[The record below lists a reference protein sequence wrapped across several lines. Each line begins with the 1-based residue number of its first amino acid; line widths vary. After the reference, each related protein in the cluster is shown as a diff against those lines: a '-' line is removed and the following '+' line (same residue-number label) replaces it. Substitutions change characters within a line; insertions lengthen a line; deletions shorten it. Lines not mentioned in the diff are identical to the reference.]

1 MAFIKNFLEM
11 RKESRTI
18 DVLTDDTLVWYL
30 HRRTGEDGGKYW
42 IDDFFPSKT
51 FESRNFQQL
60 LTERIVKAASIV
72 AYGAEIPLTAA
83 GKLDR
88 IKSQLV
94 KIGLGTMYDEEKQW
108 EMLEAMNDAKWKG
121 VTVSHDYAADG
132 SIIRK
137 GSNDDLATFIFG
149 SVKNLIDGVITRQ
162 DSLKFQLLEKCQVDY
177 VDPRTDAKL
186 SLDWKKPGVS
196 YNHYPDPLVATGN
209 TTTPT
214 LNKWSDTDN
223 ANGLQNLFNDVN
235 TYIDT
240 NGFPPDAVVM
250 SRDLYL
256 QLLSQKSTKDAA
268 SSLTVAQVGTVS
280 PEVLDKLI
288 QIRGIPPIQTAD
300 WKYYE
305 ENEKGEE
312 IPTNYFPKN
321 KYAFARKNMGL
332 SAIGPVLESS
342 KQIVT
347 GADRF
352 PEPKT
357 GFYVHIEEKKQ
368 SPPID
373 LVSVISTF
381 LPIALNPKYFFA
393 HQVN

>member
-1 MAFIKNFLEM
+1 MAFIKSFLET

-30 HRRTGEDGGKYW
+30 DRDRRDNI
-42 IDDFFPSKT
+42 IDDYFTNKT

-60 LTERIVKAASIV
+60 LTERIIKAASIV
-72 AYGAEIPLTAA
+72 AYGAEIPLTMS

-88 IKSQLV
+88 VRSQLI
-94 KIGLGTMYDEEKQW
+94 KIGLGTIFDEERQW
-108 EMLEAMNDAKWKG
+108 EMRDAMYDAQWKG
-121 VTVSHDYAADG
+121 LSVTHDYAADG

-137 GSNDDLATFIFG
+137 GSRDELASYIYGTVD
-149 SVKNLIDGVITRQ
+149 SLIKGVIVRQ
-162 DSLKFQLLEKCQVDY
+162 DSLKFQVLEKCQVDY
-177 VDPRTDAKL
+177 VDNRTESRL
-186 SLDWKKPGVS
+186 SIDWKKPGVS
-196 YNHYPDPLVATGN
+196 YNHYPNALVATGN
-209 TTTPT
+209 TVTPT
-214 LNKWSDTDN
+214 LNKWNDTEN
-223 ANGLQNLFNDVN
+223 ANGLQNLFEDVN

-240 NGFPPDAVVM
+240 NGFPPDAVIM

-256 QLLSQKSTKDAA
+256 KLLQQKSTKDAA

-280 PEVLDKLI
+280 PEVLDKML
-288 QIRGIPPIQTAD
+288 QIRGIPPIQTID
-300 WKYYE
+300 FKYYE

-312 IPTNYFPKN
+312 IPTRFYPNN
-321 KYAFARKNMGL
+321 KYSFARKGMGL

-342 KQIVT
+342 KIVVT
-347 GADRF
+347 GGDRI

-368 SPPID
+368 SPPMD

-381 LPIALNPKYFFA
+381 LPIALNPKYFFT